1 LGVVERISEVP
12 NITKENFLG
21 ELTARY
27 GRAERVTHS
36 QSLFDISDRS
46 LRIYVRYSKKH
57 EGNRTFYGLR
67 KTDLQLLEGR
77 PSLLCF
83 LWNNQEEPLLIPF
96 SEFEEVFRSV
106 QPADDG
112 QYKVQVYE
120 QDDATE
126 LYIANAGRFNVE
138 GHYGWGEVQ
147 GLLETDALVMPDLSH
162 SQVQTLIGSL
172 GARKGYEIW
181 VPVNDRQ
188 RMDWSLAAPFQCAGT
203 CPLGVVQIREIVE
216 EIDVIWTDRG
226 SGAPKAFFEVEHS
239 TPIYSAL
246 LRFNDV
252 HILSPRLGA
261 RFSVVSDDDRRSLFV
276 RQLNRP
282 TFRASGLNE
291 ACNFLEYRNVYAWH
305 KRITS

>member
-1 LGVVERISEVP
+1 LP
-12 NITKENFLG
+12 NVTKERFLG
-21 ELTARY
+21 EMTARF
-27 GRAERVTHS
+27 GRLERVSNS
-36 QSLFDISDRS
+36 QSLFDMSGGS

-57 EGNRTFYGLR
+57 DRNRTFYGLR

-77 PSLLCF
+77 PSVLCF
-83 LWNNQEEPLLIPF
+83 LWNDQEEPLLVPF
-96 SEFEEVFRSV
+96 GDFEEVFRSV
-106 QPADDG
+106 EPADDG
-112 QYKVQVYE
+112 QYKAQVYE
-120 QDDATE
+120 QAEATE
-126 LYIANAGRFNVE
+126 LYIAGAGRFNVDSY
-138 GHYGWGEVQ
+138 YGWGAVETLVQ
-147 GLLETDALVMPDLSH
+147 AGVAPVPELSH

-172 GARKGYEIW
+172 GAKKGYEIW
-181 VPVNDRQ
+181 VPTNDRL
-188 RMDWSLAAPFQCAGT
+188 RMDWSLATRFDCAAT
-203 CPLGVVQIREIVE
+203 CPLGVIQIREIVE
-216 EIDVIWTDRG
+216 EIDVIWTERG

-261 RFSVVSDDDRRSLFV
+261 RFSIVSNDERRSLFV

-305 KRITS
+305 KRIVS